1 MQHSVH
7 SRFLY
12 NYAVFDTL
20 FLDDKFQKESL
31 QEGGNVFSKH
41 LFRLSIQMKCVR
53 VQEVKPGILNS
64 HDMSIL

>member
-20 FLDDKFQKESL
+20 CFADKFQKERLWERES
-31 QEGGNVFSKH
+31 VFSKH
-41 LFRLSIQMKCVR
+41 LFRLSIFAN
-53 VQEVKPGILNS
+53 EGG
-64 HDMSIL
+64 